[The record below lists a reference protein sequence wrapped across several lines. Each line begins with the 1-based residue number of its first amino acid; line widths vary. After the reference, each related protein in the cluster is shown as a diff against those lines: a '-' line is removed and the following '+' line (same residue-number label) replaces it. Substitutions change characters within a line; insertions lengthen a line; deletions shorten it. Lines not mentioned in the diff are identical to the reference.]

1 MTDPGYLAYVIAE
14 SSFVRTVKDMKHI
27 RTEVCRKLPSGTNE
41 QGWLE
46 IFKKCT
52 ISREISKPC
61 MEVFYLLSML
71 QDRNLEDVD
80 LSFTNLVD
88 PSLQHEH
95 QMFRMDKPDKTARI
109 LAQEM
114 TDDCESGVLS
124 LSLSARPRSLSLSL
138 SLSARQREIVS
149 RSRLVAEGIASV
161 VQVLVPVDD
170 VLVEL
175 VTLDVSPKAICEEAQ
190 RSESFVR
197 SKRSALSLFMT

>member
-71 QDRNLEDVD
+71 QDRNLEDVG

-88 PSLQHEH
+88 PSCSTSTRCSEWTNLTKL
-95 QMFRMDKPDKTARI
+95 R
-109 LAQEM
+109 
-114 TDDCESGVLS
+114 VYS
-124 LSLSARPRSLSLSL
+124 L
-138 SLSARQREIVS
+138 
-149 RSRLVAEGIASV
+149 
-161 VQVLVPVDD
+161 
-170 VLVEL
+170 
-175 VTLDVSPKAICEEAQ
+175 K
-190 RSESFVR
+190 
-197 SKRSALSLFMT
+197 K